1 MPVVTEQGAPRHFLN
16 IPFPPRTDGPS
27 LALPRTSADNGRMD
41 ILLNGEPR
49 TLVAPASVL
58 QLLQAEG
65 LQDRRVAVEV
75 NGEIV
80 PRSRHGEWALAAGD
94 HVEIV
99 HALGGG

>member
-1 MPVVTEQGAPRHFLN
+1 
-16 IPFPPRTDGPS
+16 
-27 LALPRTSADNGRMD
+27 MD

-49 TLVAPASVL
+49 TLAAPATVL

-65 LQDRRVAVEV
+65 LENRRVAVEV

-80 PRSRHGEWALAAGD
+80 PRTRHAEWLLAAGD
-94 HVEIV
+94 RVEIV

>member
-1 MPVVTEQGAPRHFLN
+1 
-16 IPFPPRTDGPS
+16 
-27 LALPRTSADNGRMD
+27 MD

-49 TLVAPASVL
+49 ALTAPASVL

-65 LQDRRVAVEV
+65 LENRRVAVEV

-80 PRSRHGEWALAAGD
+80 PRSRHAEWTLATGD
-94 HVEIV
+94 RVEIV